1 MDALKELFTT
11 PVGLLSLAVI
21 IGVLAIGAYM
31 SRWINQQI
39 EKDEQVNKRV

>member
-21 IGVLAIGAYM
+21 IGVLVIGGYM
-31 SRWINQQI
+31 GRWINRQI
-39 EKDEQVNKRV
+39 ELDEAKQRR

>member
-21 IGVLAIGAYM
+21 VGVIVMGFWF
-31 SRWINQQI
+31 SNFFRRQI
-39 EKDEQVNKRV
+39 EREEAQRRR